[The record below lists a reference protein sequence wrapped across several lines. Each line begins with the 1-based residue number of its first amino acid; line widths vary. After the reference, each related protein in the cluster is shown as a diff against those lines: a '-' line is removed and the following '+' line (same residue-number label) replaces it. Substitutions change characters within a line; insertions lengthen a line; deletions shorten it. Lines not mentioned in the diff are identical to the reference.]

1 MVSVNVQLEHIIIKI
16 RFLAIH
22 VLAQYHIVKNV
33 ILLFYVLN
41 VRLQFR
47 LQMIHQQVEHIV
59 VAQQDIIW

>member
-16 RFLAIH
+16 QFLAIH
-22 VLAQYHIVKNV
+22 VLIQYHIVKNV
-33 ILLFYVLN
+33 ILLFFALN

-59 VAQQDIIW
+59 VAQSDIIW